1 MSARKG
7 HMKSFLLMLAFFT
20 RIPVR
25 VSGEID
31 AAQYQKGIKY
41 LPVIGI
47 LIGVPMGCVVL
58 LAPWIGS
65 LTAAFLA
72 VAVYLLLSGALH
84 VDGLADTADGFA
96 AHRDREGTLA
106 IMKDSRI
113 GTFGVLA
120 VCVYVLGMTVFIA
133 QAGVMAAALCP
144 LAGRSA
150 ALLCARMN
158 SSATD
163 GLGRWFVDGVKSF
176 HVIGTVIIFTAASA
190 LGLLVYQWVFPVL
203 LIASFLVAM
212 SAAAMATRC
221 MAKKLGGITGDV
233 IGFSVEFSQ
242 LVFLLF
248 SSIAVIIL

>member
-1 MSARKG
+1 
-7 HMKSFLLMLAFFT
+7 MKSFTCMLAFFT

-41 LPVIGI
+41 LPVIGV
-47 LIGVPMGCVVL
+47 LIGVPMGSVLL
-58 LAPWIGS
+58 LAPMIG
-65 LTAAFLA
+65 TFVAALLA

-84 VDGLADTADGFA
+84 VDGMADTADGFA

-113 GTFGVLA
+113 GTFGTLA
-120 VCVYVLGMTVFIA
+120 VCVYVVGMTVFIA
-133 QAGVMAAALCP
+133 QAGTLAAALCP

-163 GLGRWFVDGVKSF
+163 GLGRWFVDGVKTS
-176 HVIGTVIIFTAASA
+176 HVIGALIIFAAGAA
-190 LGLLVYQWVFPVL
+190 LGLFAYQWIFAVL
-203 LIASFLVAM
+203 IVASFLVSM
-212 SAAAMATRC
+212 AATAIATRR
-221 MAKKLGGITGDV
+221 MAKKLGGVTGDV
-233 IGFSVEFSQ
+233 IGFSIEFCQ

-248 SSIAVIIL
+248 STFAVIIL